1 MKKLHSLSGV
11 VPVGVF
17 LIEHL
22 WTNSRA
28 LQGEDAFNQA
38 VGDIQNLPYLP
49 LIEVFGIF
57 LPLAFH
63 SFYGLYLAF
72 RGKPN
77 ALKYPYATN
86 WLYVMQR
93 VTGVI
98 AFAFICYHLGE
109 FRVQKWLF
117 GMRSEAFY
125 QTLEAH
131 LSSTYG
137 GVPWLALLYM
147 VGVGSAVFHFA
158 NGLAGVCM
166 AWGLT
171 VTKVAQRRAA
181 VVCGAIGLALFFLGA
196 NTVLFFATGTRFY
209 LRSDVS
215 GLAPHGVDEAAPGGP
230 TPVIAVPGA
239 NPGAPTAAK
248 PGGPAPSGH

>member
-1 MKKLHSLSGV
+1 VKKLHSLSGV

-86 WLYVMQR
+86 
-93 VTGVI
+93 
-98 AFAFICYHLGE
+98 
-109 FRVQKWLF
+109 WLF

>member
-1 MKKLHSLSGV
+1 MTVISTNKDAENLTLTVVAEFDATPELVWEVWEDPRKLERWWGPPTFPATFTRHDFV
-11 VPVGVF
+11 VGG
-17 LIEHL
+17 E
-22 WTNSRA
+22 SRYLMTGPA
-28 LQGEDAFNQA
+28 GETPRGWWRIDAI
-38 VGDIQNLPYLP
+38 DRPRRLD
-49 LIEVFGIF
+49 
-57 LPLAFH
+57 
-63 SFYGLYLAF
+63 
-72 RGKPN
+72 
-77 ALKYPYATN
+77 
-86 WLYVMQR
+86 
-93 VTGVI
+93 
-98 AFAFICYHLGE
+98 
-109 FRVQKWLF
+109 
-117 GMRSEAFY
+117 
-125 QTLEAH
+125 
-131 LSSTYG
+131 
-137 GVPWLALLYM
+137 
-147 VGVGSAVFHFA
+147 FA

-166 AWGLT
+166 SWGLT